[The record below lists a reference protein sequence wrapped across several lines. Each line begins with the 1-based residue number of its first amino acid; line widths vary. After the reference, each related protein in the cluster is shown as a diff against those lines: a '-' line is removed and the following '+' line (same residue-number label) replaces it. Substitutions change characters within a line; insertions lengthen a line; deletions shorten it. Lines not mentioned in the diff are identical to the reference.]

1 MITHARIIRLS
12 SVRRPC
18 DTSVTDE
25 LFAGAT
31 AVFACFATNQQY
43 WSYDGSMDLID
54 AEESGAL
61 VIDVRSF
68 GPERFSSRELSRLE
82 FGARLL
88 DLADDHMLPILDRC
102 KFVAIFADMIDEFFQ
117 VRVVSLEDKVAAGVQ
132 TPSIDGVRPRQ
143 QLESIRERVLALVE
157 RQDRLVLDVLLPE
170 LAQKGIAIVAFS
182 SLGTEDHDRMTKYFD
197 ENVYPVLTPLAVD
210 PGHPF
215 PMISNLSLNIAVY
228 VRDDVTGE
236 ERSARVKVPNSL
248 PRFLQANENQWCLL
262 EDLITSNLSRLFSG
276 MTVGRADLFRVTRNA
291 DLTLK
296 EDEADDLLVA
306 LEVELRRRRFG
317 EALRVEIQSGM
328 SPVFLELLG
337 DQLEIDRSNV
347 YVTDAPL
354 GLHDLW
360 TLYAIDRPD
369 LKGEGWSPIT
379 PRRLHD
385 GEHVGD
391 IFAAIR
397 EDDILLH
404 HPYESFTDSVE
415 MFIAQAAADP
425 KVVGIKM
432 TLYRTSGDSPI
443 VASLIHAAEQG
454 KQVAALVEL
463 KARFDEAANI
473 EWAKALEDVGV
484 HVVYGIVGLKT
495 HSKTALVL
503 RSEGATTARYVHI
516 ATGNYNGKT
525 ARTYEDFGLLTS
537 DPAITDDVGELFNFL
552 TGFSRIGEY
561 KKIMVSPLSTRTRVI
576 ELINLQRD
584 RGRSGR
590 IAIKVNGLTDPMI
603 IDALY
608 EASSAGVEIR
618 LEVRTLC
625 SLRPGVAGLS
635 ENITVL
641 SLVGEFLEHSRIMIF
656 GTPGDPEFSIWL
668 GSADLMER
676 NLDRRVEVQV
686 PIENRMLQQELLEAF
701 EVTWRDDLFTWVLGT
716 DRRWRR
722 LQADNDFSAQSEF
735 KRLALLRSRAL
746 A

>member
-88 DLADDHMLPILDRC
+88 DL
-102 KFVAIFADMIDEFFQ
+102 
-117 VRVVSLEDKVAAGVQ
+117 S
-132 TPSIDGVRPRQ
+132 
-143 QLESIRERVLALVE
+143 
-157 RQDRLVLDVLLPE
+157 
-170 LAQKGIAIVAFS
+170 QKGIAIVAYS
-182 SLGTEDHDRMTKYFD
+182 SLVAVDHDRMTKYFD

-291 DLTLK
+291 DLTLE

-328 SPVFLELLG
+328 SPVFLELLV

>member
-1 MITHARIIRLS
+1 
-12 SVRRPC
+12 
-18 DTSVTDE
+18 
-25 LFAGAT
+25 
-31 AVFACFATNQQY
+31 
-43 WSYDGSMDLID
+43 MDLID
-54 AEESGAL
+54 AEESGSL

-132 TPSIDGVRPRQ
+132 TASIDGVRPRQ

-157 RQDRLVLDVLLPE
+157 RQDRLMLDVLLPE
-170 LAQKGIAIVAFS
+170 LAQKDIAIVPFS
-182 SLGTEDHDRMTKYFD
+182 SLGAEDHDRLTKYFD

-248 PRFLQANENQWCLL
+248 PRFLQANENEWCLL
-262 EDLITSNLSRLFSG
+262 EDLITSNLGRLFSG

-291 DLTLK
+291 DLTLE

-328 SPVFLELLG
+328 SPEFLDLLV
-337 DQLEIDRSNV
+337 DQLELERSNV

-360 TLYAIDRPD
+360 SLNAIDRPD

-379 PRRLHD
+379 PRRLLD

-503 RSEGATTARYVHI
+503 RSEGDTTARYVHI

-525 ARTYEDFGLLTS
+525 ARTYEDFGLLTC
-537 DPAITDDVGELFNFL
+537 DPSISEDVGELFNFL
-552 TGFSRIGEY
+552 TGFARIGHY
-561 KKIMVSPLSTRTRVI
+561 KKIMVSPLSTRTDVV
-576 ELINLQRD
+576 ELINGQRN
-584 RGRSGR
+584 RGPAGR
-590 IAIKVNGLTDPMI
+590 IAMKVNGLTDPTI

-635 ENITVL
+635 ENITVH
-641 SLVGEFLEHSRIMIF
+641 SLVGEFLEHSRIFIF

-686 PIENRMLQQELLEAF
+686 PIENRSLQQELLEAF

-722 LQADNDFSAQSEF
+722 LQPVNNFSAQSEF
-735 KRLALLRSRAL
+735 KRLAMLRSRAPV
-746 A
+746 

>member
-1 MITHARIIRLS
+1 
-12 SVRRPC
+12 
-18 DTSVTDE
+18 
-25 LFAGAT
+25 
-31 AVFACFATNQQY
+31 
-43 WSYDGSMDLID
+43 MDLID

-61 VIDVRSF
+61 EIHVRSF

-157 RQDRLVLDVLLPE
+157 RQDRLMLDVLIPE
-170 LAQKGIAIVAFS
+170 LAQKGIAIVPFS
-182 SLGTEDHDRMTKYFD
+182 SLDPEDHDRLTKYFD

-228 VRDDVTGE
+228 VRDDITGE

-248 PRFLQANENQWCLL
+248 PRFLQANENEWCLL
-262 EDLITSNLSRLFSG
+262 EDLITSNLGRLFSG

-291 DLTLK
+291 DLTLE

-328 SPVFLELLG
+328 SPEFLELLV
-337 DQLEIDRSNV
+337 DQLELDRSNV

-379 PRRLHD
+379 PRRLLD

-415 MFIAQAAADP
+415 MFIAQAATDP

-503 RSEGATTARYVHI
+503 RSEGDTTARYVHI

-552 TGFSRIGEY
+552 TGFSRIGKY

-584 RGRSGR
+584 RGAAGR
-590 IAIKVNGLTDPMI
+590 IAMKVNGLTDPTI

-635 ENITVL
+635 ENITVH
-641 SLVGEFLEHSRIMIF
+641 SLVGEFLEHSRILIF

-686 PIENRMLQQELLEAF
+686 PIENRTLQQELLEAF

-722 LQADNDFSAQSEF
+722 LQPVNDFSAQSEF

>member
-1 MITHARIIRLS
+1 
-12 SVRRPC
+12 
-18 DTSVTDE
+18 
-25 LFAGAT
+25 
-31 AVFACFATNQQY
+31 
-43 WSYDGSMDLID
+43 MDLMD

-143 QLESIRERVLALVE
+143 QLESIRERVLSLVE
-157 RQDRLVLDVLLPE
+157 RQDRLMLDVLLPE
-170 LAQKGIAIVAFS
+170 LAQKGIAIVPFS
-182 SLGTEDHDRMTKYFD
+182 SLSADDHDRMTKYFD

-248 PRFLQANENQWCLL
+248 PRFLQANESQWCML
-262 EDLITSNLSRLFSG
+262 EDLITSNLGRLFSG

-291 DLTLK
+291 DLTLE

-328 SPVFLELLG
+328 SPEFLELLV
-337 DQLEIDRSNV
+337 DQLELDRSNV
-347 YVTDAPL
+347 YLTDAPL

-360 TLYAIDRPD
+360 SLYAIDRPD

-379 PRRLHD
+379 PRRLLD
-385 GEHVGD
+385 GEHVAD

-473 EWAKALEDVGV
+473 EWAKALEDAGV

-503 RSEGATTARYVHI
+503 RSEGHTTARYVHI

-525 ARTYEDFGLLTS
+525 ARTYEDFGLLTC

-552 TGFSRIGEY
+552 TGFSRIGQY

-584 RGRSGR
+584 NGESGR
-590 IAIKVNGLTDPMI
+590 ISIKVNGLTDPTI

-635 ENITVL
+635 ENITVH
-641 SLVGEFLEHSRIMIF
+641 SLVGEFLEHSRILIF
-656 GTPGDPEFSIWL
+656 GTPGEPEFSIWL

-686 PIENRMLQQELLEAF
+686 PIENRTLQQELLEAF
-701 EVTWRDDLFTWVLGT
+701 EVTWRDDLYTWVLGT

-722 LQADNDFSAQSEF
+722 LQPVNSFSAQSEF
-735 KRLALLRSRAL
+735 KRLAMLRSRAL

>member
-1 MITHARIIRLS
+1 MLINL
-12 SVRRPC
+12 V
-18 DTSVTDE
+18 E
-25 LFAGAT
+25 F
-31 AVFACFATNQQY
+31 
-43 WSYDGSMDLID
+43 YDGFMDLMD

-143 QLESIRERVLALVE
+143 QLESIRERVLSLVE
-157 RQDRLVLDVLLPE
+157 RQDRLMLDVLLPE
-170 LAQKGIAIVAFS
+170 LAQKGIAIVPFS
-182 SLGTEDHDRMTKYFD
+182 SLNADDHDRMTKYFD

-248 PRFLQANENQWCLL
+248 PRFLQANEKQWCML
-262 EDLITSNLSRLFSG
+262 EDLITSNLGRLFSG

-291 DLTLK
+291 DLTLE

-328 SPVFLELLG
+328 SPEFLELLV
-337 DQLEIDRSNV
+337 DQLELDRSNV
-347 YVTDAPL
+347 YLTDAPL

-360 TLYAIDRPD
+360 SLYAIDRPD

-379 PRRLHD
+379 PRRLLD

-443 VASLIHAAEQG
+443 VASLIHAAERG

-503 RSEGATTARYVHI
+503 RSEGHTTARYVHI

-525 ARTYEDFGLLTS
+525 ARTYEDFGLLTC

-552 TGFSRIGEY
+552 TGFSRIGQY

-584 RGRSGR
+584 RGAAGR
-590 IAIKVNGLTDPMI
+590 ISMKVNGLTDPTI

-608 EASSAGVEIR
+608 EASSSGVEIR

-635 ENITVL
+635 ENITVH
-641 SLVGEFLEHSRIMIF
+641 SLVGEFLEHSRIFIF
-656 GTPGDPEFSIWL
+656 GTPGEPEFSIWL

-686 PIENRMLQQELLEAF
+686 PIENRTLQQELLEAF
-701 EVTWRDDLFTWVLGT
+701 EVTWRDDLYTWVLGT

-722 LQADNDFSAQSEF
+722 LQPVNSFSAQSEF
-735 KRLALLRSRAL
+735 KRLAMLRSRAL

>member
-1 MITHARIIRLS
+1 
-12 SVRRPC
+12 
-18 DTSVTDE
+18 
-25 LFAGAT
+25 
-31 AVFACFATNQQY
+31 
-43 WSYDGSMDLID
+43 MDLMD

-61 VIDVRSF
+61 VTDVRSF

-102 KFVAIFADMIDEFFQ
+102 KFIAIFADMIDEFFQ

-143 QLESIRERVLALVE
+143 QLESIRERVLSLVE
-157 RQDRLVLDVLLPE
+157 RQDRLMLDGILPE
-170 LAQKGIAIVAFS
+170 LAQRGIAIVPFS
-182 SLGTEDHDRMTKYFD
+182 SLKADDHHRMTKYFD

-262 EDLITSNLSRLFSG
+262 EDLITSNLGRLFSG

-291 DLTLK
+291 DLTLE

-328 SPVFLELLG
+328 SPEFLELLV
-337 DQLEIDRSNV
+337 DQLELDRSNV
-347 YVTDAPL
+347 YLTDAPL

-360 TLYAIDRPD
+360 SLYAIDRPD

-379 PRRLHD
+379 PRRLLD

-397 EDDILLH
+397 EEDILLH

-473 EWAKALEDVGV
+473 EWAKALEDAGV

-503 RSEGATTARYVHI
+503 RSEGDTTARYVHI

-525 ARTYEDFGLLTS
+525 ARTYEDFGLLTC

-552 TGFSRIGEY
+552 TGFSRIAQY

-576 ELINLQRD
+576 ELIELQRD
-584 RGRSGR
+584 RGAAGR
-590 IAIKVNGLTDPMI
+590 ISIKVNGLTDPTI

-635 ENITVL
+635 ENITVH
-641 SLVGEFLEHSRIMIF
+641 SLVGEFLEHSRILIF
-656 GTPGDPEFSIWL
+656 GTPGEPEFSIWL

-686 PIENRMLQQELLEAF
+686 PIENRTLQQELLEAF

-722 LQADNDFSAQSEF
+722 LQSVNNFSAQSEF
-735 KRLALLRSRAL
+735 KRLAMLRSRVL

>member
-1 MITHARIIRLS
+1 
-12 SVRRPC
+12 
-18 DTSVTDE
+18 
-25 LFAGAT
+25 
-31 AVFACFATNQQY
+31 
-43 WSYDGSMDLID
+43 MDLID

-61 VIDVRSF
+61 GIDVRSF

-132 TPSIDGVRPRQ
+132 TASIDGVRPRQ

-157 RQDRLVLDVLLPE
+157 RQDRLVLDVFLPE
-170 LAQKGIAIVAFS
+170 LAQKGIAIVPFS
-182 SLGTEDHDRMTKYFD
+182 SLGVEDHDRMTKYFD

-210 PGHPF
+210 PGHPS
-215 PMISNLSLNIAVY
+215 PMISNLSLNVAVY

-262 EDLITSNLSRLFSG
+262 EDLITSNLGRLFSG

-291 DLTLK
+291 DLTLE

-328 SPVFLELLG
+328 SPEFLELLV
-337 DQLEIDRSNV
+337 DQLELDRSNV

-379 PRRLHD
+379 PRRLLD

-503 RSEGATTARYVHI
+503 RSEGDTTARYVHI

-525 ARTYEDFGLLTS
+525 ARSYEDFGLLTS

-552 TGFSRIGEY
+552 TGFSRIGQY

-584 RGRSGR
+584 RGPLGR
-590 IAIKVNGLTDPMI
+590 ISMKVNGLTDPTI

-635 ENITVL
+635 ENITVH
-641 SLVGEFLEHSRIMIF
+641 SLVGEFLEHSRIFIF
-656 GTPGDPEFSIWL
+656 DTPGEPEFSIWL

-686 PIENRMLQQELLEAF
+686 PIENRTLQQELLEAF

-722 LQADNDFSAQSEF
+722 LQSVNNFSAQSEF
-735 KRLALLRSRAL
+735 KRLAMLRSRAL

>member
-1 MITHARIIRLS
+1 M
-12 SVRRPC
+12 
-18 DTSVTDE
+18 
-25 LFAGAT
+25 
-31 AVFACFATNQQY
+31 
-43 WSYDGSMDLID
+43 D

-132 TPSIDGVRPRQ
+132 TASIDGVRPRQ

-170 LAQKGIAIVAFS
+170 LAQSGIAIVPFS
-182 SLGTEDHDRMTKYFD
+182 SLSGDDHDRMTKYFD

-228 VRDDVTGE
+228 VRDDITGE

-248 PRFLQANENQWCLL
+248 PRFLQANETQWCLL
-262 EDLITSNLSRLFSG
+262 EDLITSNLGRLFSG

-291 DLTLK
+291 DLTLE

-317 EALRVEIQSGM
+317 EALRVKIQSGM
-328 SPVFLELLG
+328 SPEFLDLLV
-337 DQLEIDRSNV
+337 DQLELERSNV
-347 YVTDAPL
+347 YITDAPL

-360 TLYAIDRPD
+360 SLNAIDRPD

-379 PRRLHD
+379 PRRLLD

-415 MFIAQAAADP
+415 MFVAQAASDP

-473 EWAKALEDVGV
+473 EWAKALEDAGV

-503 RSEGATTARYVHI
+503 RSEGDTTARYVHI

-525 ARTYEDFGLLTS
+525 ARTYEDFGLLTC

-552 TGFSRIGEY
+552 TGFSRIGKY

-576 ELINLQRD
+576 ELIKLQRE
-584 RGRSGR
+584 RGRAGR
-590 IAIKVNGLTDPMI
+590 IAVKVNGLTDPTI

-635 ENITVL
+635 ENITVH
-641 SLVGEFLEHSRIMIF
+641 SLVGEFLEHSRILIF
-656 GTPGDPEFSIWL
+656 GTPGEPEFSIWL

-686 PIENRMLQQELLEAF
+686 PIENRTLQQELLEAF

-722 LQADNDFSAQSEF
+722 LQPVNNFSAQSEF
-735 KRLALLRSRAL
+735 KRLAMLRSRAL

>member
-1 MITHARIIRLS
+1 M
-12 SVRRPC
+12 
-18 DTSVTDE
+18 
-25 LFAGAT
+25 
-31 AVFACFATNQQY
+31 
-43 WSYDGSMDLID
+43 D

-170 LAQKGIAIVAFS
+170 LAQKGIAIVPFS
-182 SLGTEDHDRMTKYFD
+182 SLGVEDHDRMTKYFN

-248 PRFLQANENQWCLL
+248 PRFLQANENQWCML
-262 EDLITSNLSRLFSG
+262 EDLITSNLGRLFSG

-291 DLTLK
+291 DLTLE

-328 SPVFLELLG
+328 SPEFLELLV
-337 DQLEIDRSNV
+337 DQLELDRSNV

-354 GLHDLW
+354 GLHNLW
-360 TLYAIDRPD
+360 SLYAIDRPD

-379 PRRLHD
+379 PRRLLD

-404 HPYESFTDSVE
+404 HPYESFADSVE
-415 MFIAQAAADP
+415 MFIAQAANDP

-443 VASLIHAAEQG
+443 VASLLHAQEQG
-454 KQVAALVEL
+454 KQVAVLVEL

-473 EWAKALEDVGV
+473 EWAKALEDAGV

-503 RSEGATTARYVHI
+503 RSEGDTTARYVHI

-537 DPAITDDVGELFNFL
+537 DPAITEDVGELFNFL
-552 TGFSRIGEY
+552 TGFSRIGQY

-584 RGRSGR
+584 RGAEGR
-590 IAIKVNGLTDPMI
+590 ISMKVNGLTDPTI

-635 ENITVL
+635 ENITVH
-641 SLVGEFLEHSRIMIF
+641 SLVGEFLEHSRILIF
-656 GTPGDPEFSIWL
+656 GTPGEPEFSIWL

-686 PIENRMLQQELLEAF
+686 PIENRTLQQELLEAF
-701 EVTWRDDLFTWVLGT
+701 EVTWRDDLYTWVLGT

-722 LQADNDFSAQSEF
+722 LQSVNNFSAQSEF

>member
-1 MITHARIIRLS
+1 
-12 SVRRPC
+12 
-18 DTSVTDE
+18 
-25 LFAGAT
+25 
-31 AVFACFATNQQY
+31 
-43 WSYDGSMDLID
+43 
-54 AEESGAL
+54 
-61 VIDVRSF
+61 
-68 GPERFSSRELSRLE
+68 
-82 FGARLL
+82 
-88 DLADDHMLPILDRC
+88 
-102 KFVAIFADMIDEFFQ
+102 
-117 VRVVSLEDKVAAGVQ
+117 
-132 TPSIDGVRPRQ
+132 
-143 QLESIRERVLALVE
+143 
-157 RQDRLVLDVLLPE
+157 
-170 LAQKGIAIVAFS
+170 
-182 SLGTEDHDRMTKYFD
+182 
-197 ENVYPVLTPLAVD
+197 AVD

-248 PRFLQANENQWCLL
+248 PRFLQANENEWCML
-262 EDLITSNLSRLFSG
+262 EDLITSNLGRLFSG

-291 DLTLK
+291 DLTLE

-328 SPVFLELLG
+328 SPEFLELLV
-337 DQLEIDRSNV
+337 DQLELDRSNV

-379 PRRLHD
+379 PRRLLD

-503 RSEGATTARYVHI
+503 RSEGDTTARYVHI

-525 ARTYEDFGLLTS
+525 ARTYEDFGLLTC

-552 TGFSRIGEY
+552 TGFSRIGKY

-584 RGRSGR
+584 LGPDGR
-590 IAIKVNGLTDPMI
+590 IAMKVNGLTDPSI

-635 ENITVL
+635 ENITVH
-641 SLVGEFLEHSRIMIF
+641 SLVGEFLEHSRILIF
-656 GTPGDPEFSIWL
+656 GTPGDGEFSIWL

-686 PIENRMLQQELLEAF
+686 PIENRTLQQELLEAF
-701 EVTWRDDLFTWVLGT
+701 EVTWRDDLYTWVLGT

-722 LQADNDFSAQSEF
+722 LQPVNNFSAQSEF
-735 KRLALLRSRAL
+735 KRLAMLRSRAL